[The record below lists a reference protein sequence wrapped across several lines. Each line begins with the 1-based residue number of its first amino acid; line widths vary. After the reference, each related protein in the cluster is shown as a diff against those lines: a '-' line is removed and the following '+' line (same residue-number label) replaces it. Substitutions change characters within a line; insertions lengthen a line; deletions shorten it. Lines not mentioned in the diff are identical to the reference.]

1 MKILMI
7 LTTYKIIEK
16 FISIMT
22 L

>member
-7 LTTYKIIEK
+7 LTTYKIIEE